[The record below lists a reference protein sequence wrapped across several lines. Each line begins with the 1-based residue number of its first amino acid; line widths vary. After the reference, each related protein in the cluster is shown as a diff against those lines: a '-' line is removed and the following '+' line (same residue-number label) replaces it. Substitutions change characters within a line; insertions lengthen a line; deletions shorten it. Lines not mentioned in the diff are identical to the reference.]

1 MRFRPILA
9 PASERPLPQAGLLLL
24 IGWLPGIQSPLPSVL
39 VSLQSGPVPS
49 PSRLLSHS
57 RVYSL
62 PGTVFVLTASL
73 ITDLLGE
80 ALGPIPES
88 ILAGIA
94 S

>member
-1 MRFRPILA
+1 MRFRLILA
-9 PASERPLPQAGLLLL
+9 PTSERPLPQAGLLLL
-24 IGWLPGIQSPLPSVL
+24 IGWLPGIQPPLPSVL

-57 RVYSL
+57 QVYSL
-62 PGTVFVLTASL
+62 PGTV

-80 ALGPIPES
+80 ALGPIPEG